1 MDPLPDGGGRGHA
14 EGARCSANLGNCT
27 GGRSRVWRVMRW
39 ADAALCPLLPC
50 HPGSRMKRRHIAVL
64 AGVAALAVPLRL
76 LAQGSRM
83 ARVGV
88 LSDGGRDA
96 TFNDM
101 FKRLGDL
108 GWVEGRNLKVEFFT
122 QDPELK
128 QSAAKVKELVRLKC
142 DVILANG
149 TPAAI
154 AVKANAPATMP
165 IVFIIGGDPV
175 ALGLVASLSKP
186 GGNATGYIQ
195 RSQEIILKQL
205 SLLREL
211 VPTAKRIAVMFE
223 ADNLSMM
230 QGVQA
235 LQTAGGG
242 VGIAI
247 ERLRL
252 RDWKDVDAAYLKL
265 KGEPVDGM
273 IVMSDRITSSNVANI
288 TNLAS
293 RLRLPAIYGS
303 RYFSDFGAVVSY
315 GIDRTALIVSS
326 ADYVARILRGAKP
339 ADLPVQQV
347 AQFELIVNLAA
358 ARSQGLSIPQSVLLQ
373 ATEVIR

>member
-1 MDPLPDGGGRGHA
+1 
-14 EGARCSANLGNCT
+14 
-27 GGRSRVWRVMRW
+27 
-39 ADAALCPLLPC
+39 
-50 HPGSRMKRRHIAVL
+50 
-64 AGVAALAVPLRL
+64 
-76 LAQGSRM
+76 M

-122 QDPELK
+122 LTLDSELK
-128 QSAAKVKELVRLKC
+128 QSAAMVKELVRLKC